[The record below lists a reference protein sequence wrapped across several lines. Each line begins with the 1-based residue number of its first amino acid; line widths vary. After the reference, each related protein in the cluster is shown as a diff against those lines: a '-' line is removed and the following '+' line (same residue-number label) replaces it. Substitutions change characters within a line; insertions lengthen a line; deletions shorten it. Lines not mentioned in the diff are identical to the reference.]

1 MSSAIDVNLLF
12 LFRFNLLF
20 TILSTVRT
28 NVRLDVLIFN
38 IILFTLYTFI
48 YKKELDNAEFT
59 QVPSVLVL
67 MNTILKIPQAYK
79 NKV

>member
-12 LFRFNLLF
+12 LFRSNLLF

-48 YKKELDNAEFT
+48 YKKELDNAGFT
-59 QVPSVLVL
+59 QVLF
-67 MNTILKIPQAYK
+67 
-79 NKV
+79 